1 MLGTSHKIT
10 VLLAIYLGS
19 LAHDKGCI
27 IHLHVYQTLKSLFLR
42 LLAKSSR
49 NSLLLFAD
57 KCHKAK
63 QNWKRR
69 KTPSLLLRS
78 PLQDS
83 KTLQQ
88 ANTSSPAQTAV
99 KEQYAKRDIR
109 LFLRKTS
116 LRDCKDENLRHS
128 TFRQKLFQKS
138 ALLKNSWRS
147 THSCLNQENHKHKQ
161 CITPGQQ
168 LTLQPRLLLLIT
180 TTRHSRSHGRNEIT
194 FQPESEFTAISD

>member
-19 LAHDKGCI
+19 LGHDKGCI

-83 KTLQQ
+83 KTHQQ
-88 ANTSSPAQTAV
+88 ANTSSPAQTDV

-168 LTLQPRLLLLIT
+168 LTLQVPMKEY

>member
-27 IHLHVYQTLKSLFLR
+27 IHLHVYQTLKRLFLR

-69 KTPSLLLRS
+69 KTLSLLLRS

-88 ANTSSPAQTAV
+88 ANISSPARTAV

-128 TFRQKLFQKS
+128 TFRQK
-138 ALLKNSWRS
+138 
-147 THSCLNQENHKHKQ
+147 
-161 CITPGQQ
+161 
-168 LTLQPRLLLLIT
+168 PRLLLLIT
-180 TTRHSRSHGRNEIT
+180 ATRHSRSHGRNEMT